1 MSKAKK
7 LLLSLGAVAVS
18 VASTSATAAVSAD
31 VQAAVDSMVSD
42 GTIVIA
48 AIGVG
53 MMTLAAGT
61 VVFKWGKAQFF

>member
-1 MSKAKK
+1 MSNAKI
-7 LLLSLGAVAVS
+7 LLLSLGAFAAS
-18 VASTSATAAVSAD
+18 AASTSAM
-31 VQAAVDSMVSD
+31 AAVDIQAQVDAMVAD

>member
-7 LLLSLGAVAVS
+7 LLLTLGVGAAS
-18 VASTSATAAVSAD
+18 VVSTSAMAAID
-31 VQAAVDSMVSD
+31 IQATVDKMVAD

-48 AIGVG
+48 AIGIG